1 MRLIGPTDILAPSA
15 ITQVMAR
22 PAAPLQVNADIA

>member
-15 ITQVMAR
+15 ITQVMADLLR
-22 PAAPLQVNADIA
+22 RLQVNADIA